1 MEVQVIPPKSK
12 RESSHGTQ
20 RKIRVAGY
28 ARVSSLPQEESY
40 ESQVKHIHEVIE
52 SNPDW
57 EFAGVYG
64 DSGVSGM
71 NTKHRDGFNQLVRDA
86 KKGKI
91 DILLVKSI
99 SRWGRN
105 IVDSL
110 STIRQLRAC
119 GIDIYFEKENMHTLN
134 DPASEFMLSIMAAF
148 AENES
153 MSISAN
159 VKMGLTYKMQRGE
172 WHAPFERFL
181 GYSKKEDGEVVVVPE
196 QAETVKEIFNLFLS
210 GMTIGDISRQLEAE
224 GRLTGAGNSIWYYES
239 LRTIL
244 KNMKYT
250 GDVLIQLTYMK
261 DVLGKKRAVNNGDVP
276 QYFVR
281 NAIPPI
287 IDHQTYFLAQGE
299 LMRREMKDAQG
310 PKVYRVEQEFTK
322 LITCPYC
329 GANYNRA
336 TSGKTIRWGC
346 YNRFHKNTCLA
357 PWFTEAALQRTLL
370 RAVQELHRDQP
381 KLNILPV
388 ETLCKDDSDDK
399 KVEAAAAFMHNTFAD
414 RVQKMLDAPMPEHY
428 DRNLTSLVERMGFT
442 EKEWII
448 HFYGDVSVKIPSET
462 ENSETP
468 RRLHRVTHPNP
479 MKGSKRGTERRR
491 R

>member
-1 MEVQVIPPKSK
+1 MEVQVIPAKSK
-12 RESSHGTQ
+12 KTAPDGTQ
-20 RKIRVAGY
+20 RKTRVAGY

-40 ESQVKHIHEVIE
+40 ESQVQHIHEVIAN
-52 SNPDW
+52 NPEW

-64 DSGVSGM
+64 DAGVSGL
-71 NTKHRDGFNQLVRDA
+71 NTKHRDGFNQLIKDA

-110 STIRQLRAC
+110 TTIRLLRNC

-153 MSISAN
+153 RSISSN
-159 VKMGLTYKMQRGE
+159 VKIGLTYKMQRGE
-172 WHAPFERFL
+172 WHAPFDRFL
-181 GYSKKEDGEVVVVPE
+181 GYTKTEEGKVEIVPE
-196 QAETVKEIFNLFLS
+196 QAETVREIFNLFLS
-210 GMTIGDISRQLEAE
+210 GMTIGDISRRLEAE
-224 GRLTGAGNSIWYYES
+224 GKLTGTGGSVWYFESI
-239 LRTIL
+239 RTIL
-244 KNMKYT
+244 RNMKYT

-281 NAIPPI
+281 NAIPAI

-299 LMRREMKDAQG
+299 LLRRETKNAPG
-310 PKVYRVEQEFTK
+310 PKINRIEQEFTK

-336 TSGKTIRWGC
+336 TSGKSIRWGC

-357 PWFTEAALQRTLL
+357 PWFTEASLQRTLL
-370 RAVQELHRDQP
+370 RAVQKLHQRQP
-381 KLNILPV
+381 KLKILPV
-388 ETLCKDDSDDK
+388 ETLCKEDTDDK
-399 KVEAAAAFMHNTFAD
+399 KVEAAAAFMHNALAD
-414 RVQKMLDAPMPEHY
+414 RVQKILDGPMPETY
-428 DRNLTSLVERMGFT
+428 DPGMTSLIYAMDYT
-442 EKEWII
+442 EKDWTI
-448 HFYGDVSVKIPSET
+448 HFYGDVSVKVPSET
-462 ENSETP
+462 ENLETP

-479 MKGSKRGTERRR
+479 MKGTKRNTERRR